1 MDSKPT
7 KTTRGQRPLCLNNLA
22 ESVMSFL
29 RMKQV
34 TTFQEVAD
42 YIVAKI
48 GHQKSEPSAEKTTR
62 RRVYD
67 VLNVFLASEL
77 ITKENK
83 SIRYQSLVALS
94 DDSAMPPNSQDLAR
108 VCKEKQ
114 EQLVRLIRLLL
125 AYKALIA
132 RNEKTMRPPTA
143 IPVPFIIVGFNS
155 NIAGGSKAA
164 LNGKKLE
171 MYALANPSF
180 YSPMDVF
187 KLNFSDEV
195 QRQVLR
201 EIPEL
206 AACESLV
213 FPPPP
218 DTSEP

>member
-1 MDSKPT
+1 
-7 KTTRGQRPLCLNNLA
+7 
-22 ESVMSFL
+22 MSFL

-48 GHQKSEPSAEKTTR
+48 GHQKSERSAEKTTR

-94 DDSAMPPNSQDLAR
+94 DDTAMPPTSQDLAR

-125 AYKALIA
+125 AYKSLIA

-187 KLNFSDEV
+187 KLKFSDEV

-213 FPPPP
+213 FPQSP
-218 DTSEP
+218 DASEQ